1 MVGVCLQKLP
11 RLSRFPQLSCIT
23 ELSFPLQVSR
33 ADLYYVWNR
42 SQFELAVAV
51 PSVSS
56 ASTPKEVKSVSFL
69 VPQNSLSASA
79 SSSSSASRITFGLSP
94 RVYHLVCSVKKPAV
108 NFKQFYFL
116 VIITII
122 FFFSLFQCVH
132 VFISLLTYFFVYL
145 FTHLFIYLSFYL
157 FIYLPIYFFTYYLFN
172 LFIYTCLYASEISD
186 ILQDEDPKVGKF
198 ADLAR
203 ETYVA
208 VAISMIIPCYS
219 MIIPCYSMIIPCYS
233 MIITCYS
240 MIIP

>member
-122 FFFSLFQCVH
+122 FFFHFFNVFMYSFRYSLIFL
-132 VFISLLTYFFVYL
+132 FIYSLIY
-145 FTHLFIYLSFYL
+145 LFIYLSFYL

-172 LFIYTCLYASEISD
+172 LFMYTCLYASEISD

-208 VAISMIIPCYS
+208 VAISMIIPC
-219 MIIPCYSMIIPCYS
+219 
-233 MIITCYS
+233 
-240 MIIP
+240 